1 MLDFKDGVFLIV
13 GQNGAGKSSLLE
25 AIVFSLYGVGVR
37 YGKRS
42 PLDYVRSGAEY
53 CQVKFSFLRKGKK
66 YEVVRRVRTKDR
78 SSEALLLVNDKV
90 VASQR
95 SLVDEK
101 LKEVM
106 EASYESFISTF
117 FLPQGMVSSLLTAT
131 RAKINEVVFDV
142 LFEKKKLAKIIEKV
156 SDAFKDAQRERDE
169 LLRRVNEMKDEI
181 EKLDL
186 DIKETPLDLLES
198 EIKKLEGQISLK
210 EEELKSV
217 ERDLQIHSQTEAIEK
232 TLRSKIDERKK
243 LLTLLEEERKISAAK
258 SLEMPYRELLHAS
271 ESLKKV
277 ESNIERLQVNHSK
290 IQQELQRLEEEVRR
304 ARVEASQCDAVI
316 QETQREIERLSGI
329 DEQCEQLVERSSNL
343 RERKAMLQQ
352 QLHNKEQDLERV
364 KKKIHEKEKEQLELN
379 RQLNSLNEGFEKVK
393 SSAIL
398 WMADQ
403 IAEELQDGDRCP
415 VCGGTYSKRSV
426 GKLEYDLEEYKRM
439 RETIE
444 SLKGKRTQI
453 AIELQ
458 NLSETAVKLNEEII
472 SLQQQLHQI
481 ELEES
486 EISQKLN
493 EIGYFPQIKKR
504 LKELNSQLQRLLEKK
519 SVLTADVSNKEGTK
533 QQLQLRLKEIEEDL
547 KGLVEERKEW
557 ASRKQKI
564 EKDLLSSLT
573 KIDMEFETFTKYVE
587 KELPSLSAQEKLSK
601 IDAEIGQLESQIE
614 QLKGS
619 VKRNKEEC
627 ERTKNLLQQELQ
639 SLKTQRDQKINRRAI
654 VRLFIERKESLLKQM
669 EKLQGEFEEARRR
682 SSVLSMVKDTLA
694 AREFQSY
701 VANVVLSEIVERANR
716 LLDFLS
722 DGRFSLS
729 IDESGFVVRDGNVK
743 RDANGLS
750 GGEKTLVSIALA
762 MSIAEEATGEMEA
775 FFIDEGFSSLDSDN
789 KSKVADA
796 LKKLERLNKVIG
808 FVTHEPEFADYFER
822 KLIVEKG
829 GKLRWT

>member
-131 RAKINEVVFDV
+131 RAKINDIVFDV
-142 LFEKKKLAKIIEKV
+142 LFEKKKLAKVIEKV
-156 SDAFKDAQRERDE
+156 NDTFKDAQRERDE
-169 LLRRVNEMKDEI
+169 LLRKVNELRDEVENLEQSLKATPLEVLENEI
-181 EKLDL
+181 EGLDRH
-186 DIKETPLDLLES
+186 
-198 EIKKLEGQISLK
+198 ISLK

-217 ERDLQIHSQTEAIEK
+217 ERDLQIHSQIDSLEK
-232 TLRSKIDERKK
+232 ALRSKVDERKR
-243 LLTLLEEERKISAAK
+243 LLTLLEEERKISSAK
-258 SLEMPYRELLHAS
+258 SLELPYRELLHTS

-277 ESNIERLQVNHSK
+277 ESSIERLQVNRSK
-290 IQQELQRLEEEVRR
+290 IKQELQRLEEEVRR
-304 ARVEASQCDAVI
+304 ASLEISQCDAVV
-316 QETQREIERLSGI
+316 QETQKEIERLSKI

-343 RERKAMLQQ
+343 KERKTMLQQ
-352 QLHNKEQDLERV
+352 QLHNREQDLERV
-364 KKKIHEKEKEQLELN
+364 KKKIHEKEEELLELK
-379 RQLNSLNEGFEKVK
+379 RELDSLNEVFEKVK

-426 GKLEYDLEEYKRM
+426 GKLEYDLEEYRRM

-444 SLKGKRTQI
+444 SLREKRTQI
-453 AIELQ
+453 VTELQ
-458 NLSETAVKLNEEII
+458 NLSESAKKLDEEIA
-472 SLQQQLHQI
+472 SLQDQLRQV
-481 ELEES
+481 ETEEGQL
-486 EISQKLN
+486 SQKLS

-504 LKELNSQLQRLLEKK
+504 LKELNGQLQRFLEKRSTLAADLSK
-519 SVLTADVSNKEGTK
+519 SVGTK

-547 KGLVEERKEW
+547 KGLVEEQRELT
-557 ASRKQKI
+557 SRRQSI

-573 KIDMEFETFTKYVE
+573 KIDMDFETFKKYVE
-587 KELPSLSAQEKLSK
+587 KELPSISAQEKLSK
-601 IDAEIGQLESQIE
+601 IDAEIGQLESQME

-619 VKRNKEEC
+619 VKRGKEEC

-639 SLKTQRDQKINRRAI
+639 SLKNQRDQKINRRAI
-654 VRLFIERKESLLKQM
+654 VKLFIERKEYVLKQM
-669 EKLQGEFEEARRR
+669 EKLQEKFEEARRR
-682 SSVLSMVKDTLA
+682 SSVLSMVKDTLT

-701 VANVVLSEIVERANR
+701 VADTVLSEIVERANH

>member
-1 MLDFKDGVFLIV
+1 MFLIV

-78 SSEALLLVNDKV
+78 SSEALLLVNDKI

-156 SDAFKDAQRERDE
+156 NDAFKDAQRERDE
-169 LLRRVNEMKDEI
+169 LLRKVNEMKDEI
-181 EKLDL
+181 ENLEQSL
-186 DIKETPLDLLES
+186 RATPLEVLEN
-198 EIKKLEGQISLK
+198 EIKNLDRHISLK

-217 ERDLQIHSQTEAIEK
+217 ERDLQIHSQIESLEK

-258 SLEMPYRELLHAS
+258 SLELPYRELLHAS

-277 ESNIERLQVNHSK
+277 ESNIERLQVNRSK
-290 IQQELQRLEEEVRR
+290 IQQELQRLEEELRK
-304 ARVEASQCDAVI
+304 ASLEISQCDAVV
-316 QETQREIERLSGI
+316 QETQKEIERLSKI

-343 RERKAMLQQ
+343 RERRAMLQQ

-364 KKKIHEKEKEQLELN
+364 KKKVQEKEEEQRELN
-379 RQLNSLNEGFEKVK
+379 RELDSLNEGFEKVK

-444 SLKGKRTQI
+444 RLKEKRTRI
-453 AIELQ
+453 VTELQ
-458 NLSETAVKLNEEII
+458 NLSEIAGKLSEEIA

-504 LKELNSQLQRLLEKK
+504 LKELNGQLQRLLEKK
-519 SVLTADVSNKEGTK
+519 SALAADLSKNEGTK

-547 KGLVEERKEW
+547 KDLVEERKEW
-557 ASRKQKI
+557 ASRRQGI

-573 KIDMEFETFTKYVE
+573 KIGMDFETFKKYVE

-619 VKRNKEEC
+619 VKRGKEEC
-627 ERTKNLLQQELQ
+627 ERTKNSLQQELQ

-654 VRLFIERKESLLKQM
+654 VKLFIERKEYVLKQM
-669 EKLQGEFEEARRR
+669 EKLQEKFEEARRR

-701 VANVVLSEIVERANR
+701 VANVVLSEIVEHANH
-716 LLDFLS
+716 LLDFLT

-762 MSIAEEATGEMEA
+762 MSIAEQATGEMEA

>member
-78 SSEALLLVNDKV
+78 SSEALLLVNDKI

-156 SDAFKDAQRERDE
+156 NDAFKDAQHQRDE

-181 EKLDL
+181 ENLEQSL
-186 DIKETPLDLLES
+186 RATPLEVLEN
-198 EIKKLEGQISLK
+198 EIKNLDRHISLK

-217 ERDLQIHSQTEAIEK
+217 ERDLQIHSQIESLEK

-258 SLEMPYRELLHAS
+258 SLELPYRELLHAS
-271 ESLKKV
+271 ESLKKL
-277 ESNIERLQVNHSK
+277 ESNIEKLQVNSSK
-290 IQQELQRLEEEVRR
+290 IQQELQRLEEEVRK
-304 ARVEASQCDAVI
+304 ASLEISQCDAVV
-316 QETQREIERLSGI
+316 QETQKEIERLSKI

-343 RERKAMLQQ
+343 KERKTMLQQ
-352 QLHNKEQDLERV
+352 QLHNKKQDLERV
-364 KKKIHEKEKEQLELN
+364 KKKVQEKEEEQRELN
-379 RQLNSLNEGFEKVK
+379 RELDSLNEGFEKIK

-444 SLKGKRTQI
+444 RFKDKKTQI
-453 AIELQ
+453 VIELQ
-458 NLSETAVKLNEEII
+458 NLSESAKKLDEEIA
-472 SLQQQLHQI
+472 SLQDQLRQV
-481 ELEES
+481 ETEEGQL
-486 EISQKLN
+486 SQKLN
-493 EIGYFPQIKKR
+493 EIGYFPQIKKK
-504 LKELNSQLQRLLEKK
+504 LKELNGQLQRLLEKK
-519 SVLTADVSNKEGTK
+519 SALAADLSKNEGTK
-533 QQLQLRLKEIEEDL
+533 QQLQLRLKELEEDL
-547 KGLVEERKEW
+547 KGLIEERKEW
-557 ASRKQKI
+557 TSRRQGI

-573 KIDMEFETFTKYVE
+573 KIGMDFETFKKYVE
-587 KELPSLSAQEKLSK
+587 KELPSLSAQEKISK
-601 IDAEIGQLESQIE
+601 IDAEIGQLESQME
-614 QLKGS
+614 QLKGL

-639 SLKTQRDQKINRRAI
+639 SLKIQRDQKINRRAI
-654 VRLFIERKESLLKQM
+654 VKHLIERKESLLKQM

-682 SSVLSMVKDTLA
+682 SSLLSMVKDTLA

>member
-78 SSEALLLVNDKV
+78 SSEALLLVNDKI

-156 SDAFKDAQRERDE
+156 NDAFKDAQHQRDE

-181 EKLDL
+181 ENLEQSL
-186 DIKETPLDLLES
+186 RATPLEVLEN
-198 EIKKLEGQISLK
+198 EIKNLDRHISLK

-217 ERDLQIHSQTEAIEK
+217 ERDLQIHSQIESLEK

-258 SLEMPYRELLHAS
+258 SLELPYRELLHAS
-271 ESLKKV
+271 ESLKKL
-277 ESNIERLQVNHSK
+277 ESNIEKLQVNSSK
-290 IQQELQRLEEEVRR
+290 IQQELQRLEEEVRK
-304 ARVEASQCDAVI
+304 ASLEISQCDAVV
-316 QETQREIERLSGI
+316 QETQKEIERLSKI

-343 RERKAMLQQ
+343 KERKTMLQQ
-352 QLHNKEQDLERV
+352 QLHNKKQDLERV
-364 KKKIHEKEKEQLELN
+364 KKKVQEKEEEQRELN
-379 RQLNSLNEGFEKVK
+379 RELDSLNEGFEKVK

-444 SLKGKRTQI
+444 RFKDKKTQI
-453 AIELQ
+453 VIELQ
-458 NLSETAVKLNEEII
+458 NLSESAKKLDEEIA
-472 SLQQQLHQI
+472 SLQDQLRQV
-481 ELEES
+481 ETEEGQL
-486 EISQKLN
+486 SQKLN
-493 EIGYFPQIKKR
+493 EIGYFPQIKKK
-504 LKELNSQLQRLLEKK
+504 LKELNGQLQRLLEKK
-519 SVLTADVSNKEGTK
+519 SALAADLSKNEGTK
-533 QQLQLRLKEIEEDL
+533 QQLQLRLKELEEDL
-547 KGLVEERKEW
+547 KGLIEERKEW
-557 ASRKQKI
+557 TSRRQGI

-573 KIDMEFETFTKYVE
+573 KIDMDFETFKKYVE

-601 IDAEIGQLESQIE
+601 IDAEIGQLESQME

-639 SLKTQRDQKINRRAI
+639 SLKIQRDQKINRRAI
-654 VRLFIERKESLLKQM
+654 VKYLIEGKESLLKQM

-682 SSVLSMVKDTLA
+682 SSLLSMVKDTLA